1 MKINVWSYE
10 EEYKSI
16 RKQILKET
24 EKLSQQIF
32 SLPMYPQ
39 LKKSTVSKIV
49 KCLKGIV

>member
-10 EEYKSI
+10 VEYKKGDFPI
-16 RKQILKET
+16 T